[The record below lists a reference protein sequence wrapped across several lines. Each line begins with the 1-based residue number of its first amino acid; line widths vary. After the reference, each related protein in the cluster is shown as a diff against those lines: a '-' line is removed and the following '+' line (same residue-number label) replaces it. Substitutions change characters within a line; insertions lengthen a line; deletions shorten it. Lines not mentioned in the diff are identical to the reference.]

1 MAKGQESLPPAA
13 DAPRRPRVWGLRR
26 VGRLLVVLL
35 LCTPPVVAG
44 AEGDRRVGGA
54 AGPLRRGGALSPE
67 RLRAV
72 TARLMTFGPRAVGGG
87 GHAPAASY
95 VGGRLLLAGLKPILT
110 DTFACRVPDGGAAAP
125 DDAQPA
131 RRVACGSVVAFAH
144 ALPLADAWS
153 LMKGQAEDFTFDH
166 PPGPDLEAAL
176 RQAAR
181 DEGVAR
187 LAPFDV
193 FKRPSALFP
202 RAVVR
207 CLLRRMVRARGGEA
221 ADAPRARAAVMA
233 GMLRDL
239 ARAHEAVLVT
249 APLDMRPAPDAAA
262 HGADESASLA
272 VLCALAEYVACES
285 PRPRTRTLICAAL
298 DGHSR
303 GAAGARSLARMLAP
317 GGASVPGSKASRGGS
332 PDPPRSGDGAAGAAT
347 RRAASA
353 GEAEGQESSEDAQL
367 AALLGPSEAAA
378 RAPALAEAL
387 EARPADPAAVAEAED
402 VLVRLLRLDPYAV
415 RLVLC
420 LDLASDGRRV
430 AMHVGGAEAVAGAG
444 LRRWLS
450 DLAERAPKGC
460 RARLSGGAKTVEDTA
475 SGRARAALAAPGR
488 PAVLLR
494 TDGADRGRWFTAED
508 TTERMDFA
516 ALSDQAKA
524 VAALL
529 AEVLAAEALPG
540 LP

>member
-1 MAKGQESLPPAA
+1 VANGQESLCSKRSDTSPARWFSATTAPPTA
-13 DAPRRPRVWGLRR
+13 VSWR
-26 VGRLLVVLL
+26 VGRLLAALL
-35 LCTPPVVAG
+35 LALTTAAAG
-44 AEGDRRVGGA
+44 AEADRPVGTA

-67 RLRAV
+67 RLRGV
-72 TARLMTFGPRAVGGG
+72 TARLMAFGPRAVGGQ
-87 GHAPAASY
+87 GHAHAASY

-110 DTFACRVPDGGAAAP
+110 DTFACRVPGGGGATP
-125 DDAQPA
+125 EDGRSA
-131 RRVACGSVVAFAH
+131 RRVVCGSVVAFAH

-187 LAPFDV
+187 LVPFDV

-207 CLLRRMVRARGGEA
+207 CLLRRMVRGRAGAEA
-221 ADAPRARAAVMA
+221 GDPRARAAVMA

-239 ARAHEAVLVT
+239 ARAHEAVLLA
-249 APLDMRPAPDAAA
+249 APLDMRPAPGAGA

-298 DGHSR
+298 DGHWH
-303 GAAGARSLARMLAP
+303 GAAGARSLARMLGERCQAP
-317 GGASVPGSKASRGGS
+317 LSSGTAKVP
-332 PDPPRSGDGAAGAAT
+332 DTD
-347 RRAASA
+347 
-353 GEAEGQESSEDAQL
+353 AETAEDAQL
-367 AALLGPSEAAA
+367 AALLGQSEAAA
-378 RAPALAEAL
+378 RAPALAEAI

-402 VLVRLLRLDPYAV
+402 VLVRLLRMEPYAV

-430 AMHVGGAEAVAGAG
+430 TMHVADAAGEAGAG

-450 DLAERAPKGC
+450 AAAERAKERCQASFSIDTKKVSDTGP
-460 RARLSGGAKTVEDTA
+460 APDTA
-475 SGRARAALAAPGR
+475 SGRAWAALAAPGR

-494 TDGADRGRWFTAED
+494 TAGADRGRWFTAED
-508 TTERMDFA
+508 TPERMDFA

-524 VAALL
+524 VAAMLS
-529 AEVLAAEALPG
+529 EVLAAEAPPG
-540 LP
+540 AARDSF